1 MVETDEALY
10 LGFAG
15 LNWLSKGVRLGSIS
29 ARPLAAGNGLHFLAG
44 VCALLRYAA
53 HTPPGAGAGA
63 GAVAAAYALLAAH
76 FGTVLFISPRPEQ
89 G

>member
-1 MVETDEALY
+1 MVGTDKALY

-53 HTPPGAGAGA
+53 HTPPGAGA
-63 GAVAAAYALLAAH
+63 VAAAYALLAAH